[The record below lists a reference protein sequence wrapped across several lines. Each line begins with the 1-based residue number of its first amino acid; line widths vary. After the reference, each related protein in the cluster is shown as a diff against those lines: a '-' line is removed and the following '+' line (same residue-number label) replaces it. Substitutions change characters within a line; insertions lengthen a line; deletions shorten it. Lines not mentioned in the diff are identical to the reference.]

1 MPSSNPTQPPSTPPE
16 PSGSSP
22 PSSPIAQ
29 SHDAFA
35 ALRVSNY
42 RLFALGFLLS
52 SSGLQMMGMALGWE
66 LYERTNDPLILGLVG
81 LCRALPVILMALP
94 AGYLI
99 DSFDRRRVLIG
110 TQLAFAIGTGVLALV
125 SWEVAP
131 VWVTFVVI
139 TLLGCIR
146 SFNGP
151 VRSSLLP
158 DLVPGA
164 IFPNAVTWNISI
176 FQISA
181 IGGPLLAGVLIAH
194 FGSAWLVYAC
204 SAAMCATF
212 SLSAMWLRPLRTHE
226 GVTEE
231 GLLAKTLC
239 AGCGYSRVGLP
250 PEAPCPECGAVPT
263 IDAQPETV
271 SHNNKPDESRKLS
284 LRGMVA
290 GMSHVWRE
298 KTILAALTLDLFA
311 VLLGGATALLPV
323 YAREILYVG
332 PVGLGWLKAGPYIG
346 AAAMALVLTKLPLK
360 GRVGAKMLLS
370 VAGFGVCTIV
380 FGLSTSFW
388 LSLAMLVT
396 SGALDAISVVVRHVL
411 VQMRTPRELRGRVS
425 AVNSVFIESSNEL
438 GAFESGAVAK
448 AFGPIASVV
457 SGGIGTILV
466 VIGVAICLPEMR
478 RLDKLETKDEH

>member
-1 MPSSNPTQPPSTPPE
+1 MASTNPTPPTSAPPPSPAPA
-16 PSGSSP
+16 P
-22 PSSPIAQ
+22 
-29 SHDAFA
+29 HDPFA
-35 ALRVSNY
+35 ALRIFNY
-42 RLFALGFLLS
+42 RLFALGFLFS
-52 SSGLQMMGMALGWE
+52 SAGLQMMGMALAWE

-99 DSFDRRRVLIG
+99 DSFDRRRVLIL
-110 TQLAFAIGTGVLALV
+110 TQVAFAVGTGVLAFV
-125 SWEVAP
+125 SYAEWP
-131 VWVTFVVI
+131 IWVTFVVI

-158 DLVPGA
+158 DLIPPN

-181 IGGPLLAGVLIAH
+181 IGGPLLAGLLIAH
-194 FGSAWLVYAC
+194 DGSAWLVYVC
-204 SAAMCATF
+204 SAVMCGFF
-212 SLSAMWLRPLRTHE
+212 SLTAIGLRPLRTHALAATLE
-226 GVTEE
+226 GTPVCV
-231 GLLAKTLC
+231 A
-239 AGCGYSRVGLP
+239 CGYPLAGLP
-250 PEAPCPECGAVPT
+250 ADAPCPECGLV
-263 IDAQPETV
+263 QKGKPE
-271 SHNNKPDESRKLS
+271 ESRKLS

-323 YAREILYVG
+323 YAREILHVG
-332 PVGLGWLKAGPYIG
+332 PVGLGWLKAAPYIG
-346 AAAMALVLTKLPLK
+346 AAAMALVMTSLPLK
-360 GRVGAKMLLS
+360 RRVGAKMLLS
-370 VAGFGVCTIV
+370 VAGFGACTIV

-388 LSLAMLVT
+388 LSLVMLVML
-396 SGALDAISVVVRHVL
+396 GALDAISVVVRHVL

-448 AFGPIASVV
+448 AFGPVISVV

-466 VIGVAICLPEMR
+466 VIGVAIWLPEIR
-478 RLDKLETKDEH
+478 KLDELETKNKL